1 MTSKPAS
8 ERQYAYLATLLGE
21 RDPAVTLA
29 GTGLTDNDAFIG
41 ALRANG
47 ATSTQVSA
55 IIEATMKL
63 PKAAPV
69 AGAAPAGRRNNYGA
83 KCATCG
89 VYVQA
94 GEGRIERKTS
104 GKGWDTFHVTACP
117 APAADAVEVE
127 AGVYVGPTGDLVKV
141 QAARTT
147 GRLYASIAAW
157 PEVEGK
163 IDWQY
168 IGARGLAL
176 ITAEW
181 HRITADE
188 ARTIGLVTHTCMF
201 CGTELSDERE
211 GRSVEVGYG
220 PICARKNGLPW
231 G

>member
-8 ERQYAYLATLLGE
+8 ERQYAYLTTLLGE

-29 GTGLTDNDAFIG
+29 GTGLTDNDAFIA
-41 ALRANG
+41 ALRGAN

-55 IIEATMKL
+55 IIDATMKL
-63 PKAAPV
+63 PKAAPA
-69 AGAAPAGRRNNYGA
+69 AGAVATVRRNNYGA

-89 VYVQA
+89 VYVEA
-94 GEGRIERKTS
+94 GEGRIARKTS
-104 GKGWDTFHVTACP
+104 GKGWDTFHIAACP
-117 APAADAVEVE
+117 ADAAPSVEVE

-141 QAARTT
+141 QANRKT
-147 GRLYASIAAW
+147 GRLYALIAGM
-157 PEVEGK
+157 PTTVGQ

-168 IGARGLAL
+168 IGAKGLAL

-220 PICARKNGLPW
+220 PVCARNNGLPW